1 MSRPLPSYEALF
13 ENLSSAII
21 LTRDDLNICKI
32 NEAAENMLVLS
43 DQLAKKRCLSSCYLY
58 SPEFDRILD
67 EAQSRSHSFS
77 TYSFKLT
84 NLKKECLI
92 LDCHVSILGEGYL
105 VFELIESKYRH
116 ALEQQ
121 AQHEQIQE
129 SSRLMLRGLAHE
141 IRNPLASLRGT
152 AQLLQKKNI
161 EGITPY
167 LDILIQEIERLNRL
181 LNNTLANDTAPNFK
195 ENTNI
200 HEVLHHVMG
209 LINSVDWP
217 HGFKVEYDLDPS
229 IPEIR
234 ADDEQLTQ
242 ALFNII
248 QNAIQAMEGFGIIT
262 FITRIYTGTTPH
274 SGHSKNVL
282 YLGIQDNGPG
292 ISPDMLG
299 KIFVPMV
306 TSKAGGAGLGLYIS
320 HNIIQAHGGS
330 IQVESTPGKT
340 RFNIYLPYSA

>member
-1 MSRPLPSYEALF
+1 MSRPLPSCETLF

-21 LTRDDLNICKI
+21 LTRDDLTICKI
-32 NEAAENMLVLS
+32 NEAAENLLVLS
-43 DQLAKKRCLSSCYLY
+43 KHLANKRNLSTCYLY
-58 SPEFDRILD
+58 SPEFDQILG
-67 EAQSRSHSFS
+67 EARSRNNSFS
-77 TYSFKLT
+77 TYSFNLT
-84 NLKKECLI
+84 TLNKEPLV
-92 LDCHVSILGEGYL
+92 LDCHVTILGDGYL

-121 AQHEQIQE
+121 TQHEQIQE

-152 AQLLQKKNI
+152 TQLLQKKNI
-161 EGITPY
+161 EEITPY
-167 LDILIQEIERLNRL
+167 LDIFTQEIERLNRL
-181 LNNTLANDTAPNFK
+181 VNNTLSNDTAPNFK
-195 ENTNI
+195 EDTNI
-200 HEVLHHVMG
+200 HKILHHVMG
-209 LINSVDWP
+209 LINSVDWA
-217 HGFKVEYDLDPS
+217 HDFQVEYDLDPS

-248 QNAIQAMEGFGIIT
+248 QNAIQAMEGFGAIT
-262 FITRIYTGTTPH
+262 LITRIYTGTTPH
-274 SGHSKNVL
+274 SGHSKNTL

-292 ISPDMLG
+292 ISPEMIS

-306 TSKAGGAGLGLYIS
+306 TSKAEGTGLGLYIA
-320 HNIIQAHGGS
+320 HNIIKAHGGN

-340 RFNIYLPYSA
+340 CFNIYLPYST